1 VAGLELLFL
10 SADDITRLEL
20 GAAEVLDAVEAF
32 AAHREPLA
40 NGPSA
45 LATHRVVAAL
55 YESAKRDA
63 WVEL

>member
-1 VAGLELLFL
+1 M
-10 SADDITRLEL
+10 S
-20 GAAEVLDAVEAF
+20 
-32 AAHREPLA
+32 PLA